1 MLKYVPVKKN
11 PAVAK
16 SSGFCD
22 SLLQPL
28 NVFNRALNELYFRW
42 KATLWAL
49 TPKPWIS
56 IGSPISTKY
65 LLIHYIINSFNKY
78 FMRIKFYKFTIIH
91 VNWVFNVFEISSE
104 NKTSIF

>member
-1 MLKYVPVKKN
+1 MSKSVPVKKN

-28 NVFNRALNELYFRW
+28 KVFNRALNELYFKW

-56 IGSPISTKY
+56 IGLPILTKY

-78 FMRIKFYKFTIIH
+78 FIH
-91 VNWVFNVFEISSE
+91 LQ
-104 NKTSIF
+104 

>member
-1 MLKYVPVKKN
+1 MKKN

-22 SLLQPL
+22 SLFQPL
-28 NVFNRALNELYFRW
+28 NELNRALNELYFKW

-56 IGSPISTKY
+56 IGSPILWKCK
-65 LLIHYIINSFNKY
+65 LINYTTNSKKGVQFK
-78 FMRIKFYKFTIIH
+78 RILFY
-91 VNWVFNVFEISSE
+91 VF
-104 NKTSIF
+104 K

>member
-1 MLKYVPVKKN
+1 MILTNISLSIHQLLNKKDKKIAPVKKN

-22 SLLQPL
+22 SLFQPL
-28 NVFNRALNELYFRW
+28 NEFNRALNELYFKW

-56 IGSPISTKY
+56 IGSPISLKCK
-65 LLIHYIINSFNKY
+65 LINSKIPTCTF
-78 FMRIKFYKFTIIH
+78 
-91 VNWVFNVFEISSE
+91 
-104 NKTSIF
+104 